1 MPVSFLDL
9 LPKAPT
15 AVVPIVTMQG
25 TQDIEVSGV
34 SLRALGQICE
44 RFPVVG
50 KILDGGFGHVLD
62 HPEATAAI
70 VAAGLGHAGDEKY
83 EAHVASFPAA
93 DVGKLGM
100 QIIQLTFAERDADP
114 LSVAAN
120 GAGDAPSLQTSPL
133 QLNS

>member
-9 LPKAPT
+9 LPKPPT
-15 AVVPIVTMQG
+15 AVVQIVTSQG
-25 TQDIEVSGV
+25 PQDIEVSGV
-34 SLRALGQICE
+34 SLRALGQICD
-44 RFPVVG
+44 RFPVVA

-70 VAAGLGHAGDEKY
+70 VAAGLGHPGDAKY

-100 QIIQLTFAERDADP
+100 QVIQLTFAERDADP

-120 GAGDAPSLQTSPL
+120 GAGDGVSLQISPL
-133 QLNS
+133 PLSS